1 MTASTLLRR
10 ARRKAGL
17 NQRVLAERT
26 GISQPAIARIESGA
40 VSPRYETLTRLLD
53 ACGYELELMPRAGA
67 GIDRTAMRALLA
79 LTPQE
84 RLRLAAAEAN
94 ALGRLLESRR

>member
-1 MTASTLLRR
+1 MTASGLLRR

-26 GISQPAIARIESGA
+26 GISQPTIARIESGI
-40 VSPRYETLTRLLD
+40 VSPRLETLTRLLE
-53 ACGYELELMPRAGA
+53 ACGYELEVMPRAGA
-67 GIDRTAMRALLA
+67 DIDRTAMRELLA

-84 RLRLAAAEAN
+84 RLRVTAAEAN
-94 ALGRLLESRR
+94 ALTRLLQSRR